1 MSKQNRIL
9 LLGPAYPYR
18 GGIADTQH
26 ELGKAIM
33 QQNRSVSLATFSQLY
48 PPFLFPG
55 KTQFRSDEYPEEL
68 KIEQIVH
75 AYNPFQWRKAVS
87 ELKKENPDSIVF
99 RYYTPFLAPVYARIA
114 KQFKGVKKIALVDN
128 WWPHEPKPWDALLN
142 QKFGEQMDQ
151 FATLSKHVGDQIE
164 DSKMNQPIWRGFHP
178 ISNNLPPLLP
188 QKRARQ
194 LLGWPQGV
202 TIVLF
207 YGLIRQYKGLEL
219 LLKAYT
225 EKPLSEANILLA
237 VVGECYENP
246 NKYLQIITKHNLKNK
261 VLLDL
266 NFADKQKTQRVFS
279 AANAVVQTYHK
290 ATQSGV
296 TPLAY
301 HYTKPILASDI
312 DGLREPILNDKTGL
326 LTDKTPKGIAENLT
340 ELVGPNSLISF
351 ENQLRA
357 CQKKYQW
364 GEFAKNLLDFIVSV

>member
-1 MSKQNRIL
+1 MSKQNRVL

-33 QQNRSVSLATFSQLY
+33 QQNSSVSLATFSQLY

-55 KTQFRSDEYPEEL
+55 KTQFRYDEYPKEL

-99 RYYTPFLAPVYARIA
+99 RYYTPFLAPVYTRIA

-151 FATLSKHVGDQIE
+151 FATLSKLVGDQIE
-164 DSKMNQPIWRGFHP
+164 NSKMNQPIWRGFHP

-202 TIVLF
+202 PIVLF
-207 YGLIRQYKGLEL
+207 YGLIRKYKGLEL

-225 EKPLSEANILLA
+225 EKPLSETNILLA

-246 NKYLQIITKHNLKNK
+246 NKYLQIITKLNLKNK
-261 VLLDL
+261 ILLDL
-266 NFADKQKTQRVFS
+266 NFANKQKTQRVFS

-312 DGLREPILNDKTGL
+312 DGLREPILNDKTVH

-340 ELVGPNSLISF
+340 ELVGPKSLISF
-351 ENQLRA
+351 ENRLRA

>member
-33 QQNRSVSLATFSQLY
+33 RQNRAVSFATFSQLY

-75 AYNPFQWRKAVS
+75 AYNPFQWRKAIS
-87 ELKKENPDSIVF
+87 KLKKEDPDSIVF
-99 RYYTPFLAPVYARIA
+99 RYYTPLLAPVYTSIA
-114 KQFKGVKKIALVDN
+114 KQFKRVKKIALVDN

-142 QKFGEQMDQ
+142 QKFGKQMDQ
-151 FATLSKHVGDQIE
+151 FATLSKLVGDQIE

-178 ISNNLPPLLP
+178 IANNLPHLLP
-188 QKRARQ
+188 QKQARQ
-194 LLGWPQGV
+194 QLGWPQGV
-202 TIVLF
+202 PIVLF

-219 LLKAYT
+219 LLKAYA
-225 EKPLSEANILLA
+225 EKPLSETNIQLA
-237 VVGECYENP
+237 VVGECYQNP
-246 NKYLQIITKHNLKNK
+246 NKYLQLIEKLNLKNK
-261 VLLDL
+261 ILLDL

-312 DGLREPILNDKTGL
+312 DGLREPIANDKTGL
-326 LTDKTPKGIAENLT
+326 LTDKTPKGIAKNLT
-340 ELVGPNSLISF
+340 ELVDPTNLILF

-364 GEFAKNLLDFIVSV
+364 DHFAKNLLDFVESG